1 MSFLND
7 SPRPPPAESPSI
19 EKKKIGMT
27 VFEYLIFSKA
37 LKMPR
42 VFEKSI
48 SAPLV
53 SPNPGVS
60 QNKYSVPLFFKI
72 TVEQNEVSD
81 LENGL
86 FLNLL
91 SSFYLNFFTP
101 ICGSPFVSIFSKSSS
116 PRY

>member
-1 MSFLND
+1 MSFLNE

-19 EKKKIGMT
+19 EKKKIGIT

-60 QNKYSVPLFFKI
+60 QNKYLFLSCCNSI
-72 TVEQNEVSD
+72 EEQNEVSD
-81 LENGL
+81 FENGL
-86 FLNLL
+86 FV
-91 SSFYLNFFTP
+91 NF
-101 ICGSPFVSIFSKSSS
+101 SSS
-116 PRY
+116 GF